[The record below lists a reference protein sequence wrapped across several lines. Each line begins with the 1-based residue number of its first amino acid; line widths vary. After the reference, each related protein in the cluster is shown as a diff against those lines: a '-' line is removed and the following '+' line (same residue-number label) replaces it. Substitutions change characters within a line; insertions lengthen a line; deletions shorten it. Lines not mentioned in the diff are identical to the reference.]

1 MRSGWSLAPVNRGD
15 HDLLAS
21 WGGRRTA
28 VVAAG
33 LFVCV
38 LGCGLL
44 LTRPAPE
51 SYDAQVMLQVTQS
64 MVDHGDFRVRDDA
77 FGMNS
82 PYASYGIGMSALM
95 APPYWAATRLGQD
108 PGPWVMS
115 VDAVLVAGVA
125 VVVLLLGAALD
136 AGAGLAL
143 GVALTTV
150 AGTLLLPYVAT
161 GFSEPGVALG
171 VAFGLLGIAAGR
183 PGLAGAGA
191 GLALLMRVDSALLVV
206 PLLAAGAWLG
216 TRRSRA
222 AVAFGLALLPALVV
236 TAAYDTVRFG
246 EPWRFGYAQ
255 QPFNHPLLAGL
266 YGLLL
271 SPAAGLLVYAPL
283 TSVALAG
290 LPAAWRRAPV
300 PAACALA
307 LLAVRLPFY
316 AAWWSWSAY
325 WAWGPR
331 FLVPAMPALAVGL
344 LEVHRRWPR
353 LGLPVRALV
362 AAAVT
367 ASVAVQVVGAT
378 VRYESAGMFGA
389 MLRAHPAAAGAG
401 FLADASRPATEATL
415 DRVEFDWRRFPVTD
429 ETVELLHG
437 RQLASRW
444 ASRPVA
450 VIPVVALVLAAVGGL
465 AGAALAAARR
475 VG

>member
-1 MRSGWSLAPVNRGD
+1 MAPVHRGD

-21 WGGRRTA
+21 WGRRRTA
-28 VVAAG
+28 AVAAG

-44 LTRPAPE
+44 LARPAPE
-51 SYDAQVMLQVTQS
+51 SYDAQVMLQVAQS
-64 MVDHGDFRVRDDA
+64 MVDRGDFRVTDDG

-95 APPYWAATRLGQD
+95 APPYWAATRLGRE

-115 VDAVLVAGVA
+115 VDAVLTAGIA
-125 VVVLLLGAALD
+125 VVLLLLGAALD

-171 VAFGLLGIAAGR
+171 VALGLLGIAAGR

-206 PLLAAGAWLG
+206 PPLAAAAWLG
-216 TRRSRA
+216 ARRSGARTRA
-222 AVAFGLALLPALVV
+222 AAAFAVGLLPALLV

-271 SPAAGLLVYAPL
+271 SPAAGLLVYVPL
-283 TSVALAG
+283 TPVALAG
-290 LPAAWRRAPV
+290 LRAAWRRAPV
-300 PAACALA
+300 VAACALA

-316 AAWWSWSAY
+316 ATWWSWSAY

-331 FLVPAMPALAVGL
+331 FLVPAMPVLAVGL
-344 LEVHRRWPR
+344 VEVYRRWPGR
-353 LGLPVRALV
+353 GPPLRALV
-362 AAAVT
+362 VSAVT
-367 ASVAVQVVGAT
+367 LSVAVQVVGAT
-378 VRYESAGMFGA
+378 IRYESAGMFAA
-389 MLRAHPAAAGAG
+389 MLRAHPGVAGPG
-401 FLADASRPATEATL
+401 FLADASRPATEAAL
-415 DRVEFDWRRFPVTD
+415 DRVEFDWRRLPVAD
-429 ETVELLHG
+429 EALELLHG

-444 ASRPVA
+444 ARRPVA
-450 VIPVVALVLAAVGGL
+450 AGAVAALLLAAAAGL